1 MFVII
6 GFGTIVGAMIAG
18 FTMAGGKVGSLFH
31 ISEIVSIF
39 GMMIGCIILM
49 APIKVI
55 KGIIS
60 QVLGTL
66 KGAPYSSEDFEELL
80 KCMYELF
87 LLGRRGGMIALEEH
101 VMNPEASTLFQK
113 YPKFHSNHH
122 AVEFLCDGLKP
133 IVDGRIKPDQLP
145 ALMNSSLHTLE
156 EEHHAPIH
164 VLRGVGDSMPA
175 FGIVAAVLGIVITMG
190 KIGGDTAKVGASIA
204 AALTGTFMGIFA
216 AYGAIGPIAMNA
228 EFNGHAE
235 MAYIKCIKAAVI
247 SFANGLP
254 PLVACEVGRR
264 VLEEDVR
271 PTSADLETT
280 LKTLK

>member
-6 GFGTIVGAMIAG
+6 GFGIICGAMIAG
-18 FTMAGGKVGSLFH
+18 FTMAGGKVGQLFH
-31 ISEIVSIF
+31 LSEIVSIF
-39 GMMIGCIILM
+39 GMMIGCFILM
-49 APIKVI
+49 APVKVI

-60 QVLGTL
+60 QLLGTL
-66 KGAPYSSEDFEELL
+66 KGAPYSSDDFEELL

-113 YPKFHSNHH
+113 YPKFHGNHH

-190 KIGGDTAKVGASIA
+190 KIGGDTEDGLFHLMEVECLGACVNAPMVQINDDFYEDLSAARMKEILAMLQRGEQPPVGSQ
-204 AALTGTFMGIFA
+204 TG
-216 AYGAIGPIAMNA
+216 
-228 EFNGHAE
+228 
-235 MAYIKCIKAAVI
+235 
-247 SFANGLP
+247 
-254 PLVACEVGRR
+254 RQ
-264 VLEEDVR
+264 
-271 PTSADLETT
+271 TSAPATGATT
-280 LKTLK
+280 LRDGGSA